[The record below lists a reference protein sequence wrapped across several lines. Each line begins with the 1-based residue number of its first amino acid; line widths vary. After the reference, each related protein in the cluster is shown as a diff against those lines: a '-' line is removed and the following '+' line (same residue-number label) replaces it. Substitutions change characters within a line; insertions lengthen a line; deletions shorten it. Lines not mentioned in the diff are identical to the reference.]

1 MGKSTI
7 SMAIFNSYEK
17 LPEGRSNFGMCFC
30 SFLTPELVQKVVGQ
44 YIRMSG
50 GSINAFAYSKI
61 STKLNKQL
69 NKQSPSSWWLNIPTS
84 GEWILNVNSILAS
97 NRSYNQCE
105 NWSPN
110 WRTTVHGLAHLDC
123 WPLPNLEITQ
133 MQVECWP
140 LISHSLVSNH
150 SFYIMSII
158 DNW

>member
-61 STKLNKQL
+61 STKLNKQ
-69 NKQSPSSWWLNIPTS
+69 SPSSWWLNIPTS
-84 GEWILNVNSILAS
+84 GSYPEWIWTPS
-97 NRSYNQCE
+97 
-105 NWSPN
+105 
-110 WRTTVHGLAHLDC
+110 
-123 WPLPNLEITQ
+123 
-133 MQVECWP
+133 
-140 LISHSLVSNH
+140 
-150 SFYIMSII
+150 
-158 DNW
+158 